1 MRPRLLSIGLP
12 LIATL
17 LIAGCV
23 SLEQA
28 APSVSMLRLPDSGT
42 KLASLQKGRVI
53 YITRCAKCHSVEPVK
68 KYSSAEWES
77 IMPKMVVK
85 TKLTTADD
93 ALVRAYVSAVLS
105 R

>member
-1 MRPRLLSIGLP
+1 MHPRLLSICLP

-28 APSVSMLRLPDSGT
+28 APPVAMLGLPEFGT
-42 KLASLQKGRVI
+42 QLASLQKGRVI

-68 KYSSAEWES
+68 KYTRSDWDN
-77 IMPKMVVK
+77 ILPKMAVK

-93 ALVRAYVSAVLS
+93 ALVRAYVLAVLS
-105 R
+105 H